1 MQLTQLF
8 QRKADRVNVDY
19 TNDSF
24 QSSFIHAINETLE
37 AMRNYCHVTPNLVV
51 AHDGNTG
58 LDQKYLPVI
67 SAGVDY
73 FLHLASEWNIDRPA
87 DLDARWESDLRRA
100 STMYYADNPPQGP
113 IGATT

>member
-1 MQLTQLF
+1 MRLTQLF
-8 QRKADRVNVDY
+8 QRKADRVNAY
-19 TNDSF
+19 YSNNAF
-24 QSSFIHAINETLE
+24 QASFIHAINETLE
-37 AMRNYCHVTPNLVV
+37 SLKNYCHVTPNLVV

-87 DLDARWESDLRRA
+87 DLDARWERELRRA
-100 STMYYADNPPQGP
+100 STIYYADNPPQGP